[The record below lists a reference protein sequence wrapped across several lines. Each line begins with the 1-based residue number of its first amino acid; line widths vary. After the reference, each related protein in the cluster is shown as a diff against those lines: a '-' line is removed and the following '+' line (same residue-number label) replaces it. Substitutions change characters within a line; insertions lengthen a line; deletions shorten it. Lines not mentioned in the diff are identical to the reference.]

1 MALRHQWT
9 IPYPA
14 TEIIAQAKALAKPRR
29 ENVTNLT
36 VKKIELQTL
45 LNRAKPPI
53 NASNLHLATE
63 EQMAMYSEVARIDTV
78 IREDEDFAADLEFF
92 ARALAGKNI
101 QLDLHLDDV
110 RFFGL
115 A

>member
-53 NASNLHLATE
+53 NASNLHLATQ
-63 EQMAMYSEVARIDTV
+63 EQMEWYNEVARIDNV
-78 IREDEDFAADLEFF
+78 IREDEEVAMELEEFI
-92 ARALAGKNI
+92 RALRGKNI
-101 QLDLHLDDV
+101 QLDLHMDDV
-110 RFFGL
+110 RYFGL
-115 A
+115 V